1 MLKKAILALV
11 VVVAI
16 VVVVVLVRGDTEDP
30 PPPPEV
36 RTTGPWV
43 DRILISQE
51 LSEAAGVA
59 RLEAGDID
67 IWWMLSISEPQL
79 YERIMDNQ
87 DLRYEFSYG
96 DFTELMFNIAGPY
109 FYDGSL
115 NPFHD
120 AEIREAFN
128 WLIDRDYFIGEFLG
142 GMGKP
147 IYALDGREFPEYMRY
162 PDVLEAIEAYYE
174 HDADR
179 ARDIIHDRMEAL
191 GGELVDGTWHYD
203 GNEIRL
209 KFIIRTDLY
218 PPLYPQGG
226 DYIAGLMEGVGFRV
240 ERTLLPFESAVDI
253 WRRDD
258 PYLGTY
264 HAVTGG
270 WRMEVIHRDKGY
282 RFYTSDTR
290 FVRSTWPR
298 WLTLEPPQEYVEVAR
313 RLYDRDYDSMVERE
327 QLFEEALWMRM
338 EFSPQIVIADIAG
351 VNPWRADLNVRTDL
365 SAGFGWGVPQTI
377 HYLDQAGDPLIG
389 GTVRGAQYVILA
401 EPWNPV
407 AGTAAA
413 ADLNVFRNMLQE
425 RGLMPDGRDGL
436 AHPWRIESAAVTV
449 REGLPV
455 VKTYDWVSL
464 DFAADIQAPPD
475 AWVDWDASAQM
486 FITVGEKMDPGSPYY
501 DEGFDPSANVRSV
514 AYYPDDFYQV
524 PMHDGSTLSLADIIM
539 AMIVRFDR
547 AKPDSAIHDE
557 GEELRLETF
566 MGTFR
571 GVKIVSHDPLV
582 IESYSKAWELDAEL
596 NVSTWF
602 PAYGGYNQFAPWHV
616 VTIGK
621 MAETAGAS
629 AWSRDKSA
637 RLGVDWM
644 DYTMGASLPILKTFL
659 DAAID
664 ANYIPYEPTMGQYVT
679 PAEAGERYANLKAWE
694 AKVGHFWTTTAPFY
708 LDSVRPTLGFIDL
721 RRFEDHPDPI
731 DRWMFLLEDL

>member
-1 MLKKAILALV
+1 MLKKVILALV
-11 VVVAI
+11 VVVA
-16 VVVVVLVRGDTEDP
+16 VVVVAVLVRGDTPE
-30 PPPPEV
+30 PPEPPDV

-43 DRILISQE
+43 DQILISRE
-51 LSEAAGVA
+51 ASEARGVA

-67 IWWMLSISEPQL
+67 AWWMLSISEPEL
-79 YERIMDNQ
+79 YDRIMDHQ

-96 DFTELMFNIAGPY
+96 HFTELMFNVAGPY

-120 AEIREAFN
+120 AQIREAFN
-128 WLIDRDYFIGEFLG
+128 WLIDREYLVGEFLG
-142 GMGKP
+142 GMGRP
-147 IYALDGREFPEYMRY
+147 IYALDGREFPEYARY
-162 PDVLEAIEAYYE
+162 PDVLDAIEDYYE
-174 HDADR
+174 HDPDR
-179 ARDIIHDRMEAL
+179 ARDIVGDRMEAL
-191 GGELVDGTWHYD
+191 GAELVDGTWHYD
-203 GNEIRL
+203 GSEIKV

-218 PPLYPQGG
+218 PPLYPEGG
-226 DYIAGLMEGVGFRV
+226 DYIAGLMEWVGFNV
-240 ERTLLPFESAVDI
+240 ERMLLPFESAVDI

-290 FVRSTWPR
+290 FVRPWPR
-298 WLTLEPPQEYVEVAR
+298 WFTLDPPQEYLEVAR
-313 RLYDRDYDSMVERE
+313 RLYDRDYESMAERE
-327 QLFEEALWMRM
+327 QLFEEALWTRM
-338 EFSPQIVIADIAG
+338 EFSPQIVLADIAG
-351 VNPWRADLNVRTDL
+351 VNPWRANLRVRTDI
-365 SAGFGWGVPQTI
+365 SAGFGWGVPQTLHI
-377 HYLDQAGDPLIG
+377 VDEDGDPLIG
-389 GTVRGAQYVILA
+389 GTVTGGQYLILA

-407 AGTAAA
+407 DGTAAA
-413 ADLNVFRNMLQE
+413 ADLFVFRNMLQE
-425 RGLMPDGRDGL
+425 SGLMPDGRDGL

-464 DFAADIQAPPD
+464 DFAADIQASSD
-475 AWVDWDASAQM
+475 AWVDWDAAEQR

-501 DEGFDPSANVRSV
+501 DEDFDPSANVKSV

-547 AKPDSAIHDE
+547 ANPDSAIYDE
-557 GEELRLETF
+557 GEESRLETF
-566 MGTFR
+566 MATFR
-571 GVKIVSHDPLV
+571 GVKIVSQDPLV
-582 IESYSKAWELDAEL
+582 IESYSKSWNIDAEL

-602 PAYGGYNQFAPWHV
+602 PSYGTYNQFAPWHV
-616 VTIGK
+616 ITIGK
-621 MAETAGAS
+621 KAEIAGS
-629 AWSRDKSA
+629 LAWSRDKSTK
-637 RLGVDWM
+637 REVNWM
-644 DYTMGASLPILKTFL
+644 DYTMGPSLPILRTHL

-679 PAEAGERYANLKAWE
+679 VAEAAERYANLKEWE
-694 AKVGHFWTTTAPFY
+694 EEAGHFWTTTAPFC
-708 LDSVRPTLGFIDL
+708 LDSVNPTLGFIDL